1 MKKIELIIATCAVI
15 GLFNCATFTSYPEG
29 FQSPTYLKP
38 EKASNKT
45 ISVTYTQKS
54 FTPSGQSLEVNANAL
69 EAMQKEFE
77 KHVSESGYFK
87 GTTTALQPSDLK
99 LQIEGVDQGGGGGQ
113 ALAFISGL
121 TLTVLPA
128 WAKDDFT
135 ITYTFKD
142 KKDKVVKQYI
152 RNVTYNTW
160 IQLLLIFALPF
171 KSPASEIPAGFKTT
185 TYSVLEEAAK
195 DGIYNLK

>member
-1 MKKIELIIATCAVI
+1 MKKIGLIIVACSAI
-15 GLFNCATFTSYPEG
+15 GLFNCATFTSYPDG
-29 FQSPTYLKP
+29 FKDPTYAKP

-54 FTPSGQSLEVNANAL
+54 FSENGQEIQVNAAAL
-69 EAMQKEFE
+69 EALQKELE
-77 KHVSESGYFK
+77 KNVSESGYFK
-87 GTTTALQPSDLK
+87 AIATALEPSDLK

-121 TLTVLPA
+121 TLTILPA
-128 WAKDDFT
+128 WAKDTFT

-142 KKDKVVKQYI
+142 KKDKVVKQYV
-152 RNVTYNTW
+152 RSVTFNTW
-160 IQLLLIFALPF
+160 IQILLIFVFPF
-171 KSPASEIPAGFKTT
+171 QSPGKEIPAGFKAT